1 MNKTDLV
8 NTIINSV
15 CPEHSLSERE
25 QLEAGSILTDPIMEQ
40 SLVNGTIRTDKDKDK
55 DPELLR
61 LEMQVCLQQ
70 AETEKLRLQLELN
83 KLNISSSD
91 TISHFDLVRASKIMP
106 TFSEDTVDEFF
117 CAFEMLAETLK
128 WPRGAWLI
136 LLQRSFTGKALRT
149 YTSLPARDI
158 SYETVKEEVL
168 KAYALVPEAYRQRFR
183 GIARKY
189 DETHLEFARNKRDA
203 FTRWLRSKGVNS
215 YETLF
220 ELILME
226 DFLSSVT
233 RDVSLYLLDR
243 DFETVE
249 KAAGQA
255 DVYVLRHVKTQCN
268 GVSQVSKTS
277 SSPFQQKK
285 VLKTDD
291 QTTVVKTASPPT
303 GVFVKSEYLCTFCGK
318 SGHKAE
324 FCWRKR
330 KPTLIAFKNAKT
342 KSPQKEKPVALVSPP
357 SERETSLQE
366 DLLDVSAEGSHI
378 GAYSPFLSRGF
389 VLENNDNIPITILR
403 DSGSLQTLIRS
414 GITTGEETGK
424 FVVLGSL
431 WGQGSAPLIK
441 IHLNSDC
448 FCGLAT
454 VAVLP
459 ELPVRGVDLILGNDL
474 AGGNMGQPFSPPVLS
489 ERPQTSTELQ
499 QLETQEPHLFPLCAV
514 TRSMAKSR
522 QALESNQAG
531 SSGGESL
538 AEEQVC
544 LDISGLFA
552 DQASVSTNCKSPAVK
567 PMVGRAA
574 LIAAQQGDETLQP
587 WIEQAYGPPEE
598 SSPTTNYFVQDGVL
612 YRRWLPPLFPQEDAP
627 WASVTQLVVPTS
639 HRQVAARNSEQAR
652 DKAKTWYDKRARH
665 REFHPGDEVLLLLP
679 IQGQPLH
686 AKFSGPYKVIKKI
699 SSTNYII
706 STPDR
711 RRSQRLCHINTLK
724 QYHSR
729 EPPDTPPDSSVPVCA
744 ADVCLVDSQHEEE
757 EDVSPITLS
766 SVKTWQSSSAT
777 MQEKLEHLQQPQ
789 KTEVLDLLYKY
800 PSVFK
805 NEPGRTTAVAH
816 DIDVGSASPIKQAPY
831 RVHPSRVNQ
840 MMSELAD
847 MESLGV
853 IEPSQELVEL

>member
-15 CPEHSLSERE
+15 YAEHSLSERE
-25 QLEAGSILTDPIMEQ
+25 QLEAGSILTDPVMEQ
-40 SLVNGTIRTDKDKDK
+40 SLVNGAIRTDKDKDK

-91 TISHFDLVRASKIMP
+91 TISHFDIVRASKIMP

-255 DVYVLRHVKTQCN
+255 DVYVLRHVKNQCN

-318 SGHKAE
+318 SGHKAK

-342 KSPQKEKPVALVSPP
+342 KSPQKEKPVALVSP
-357 SERETSLQE
+357 SERETSLQK

-389 VLENNDNIPITILR
+389 VLDNNDNIPITILR

-414 GITTGEETGK
+414 GITTGEET
-424 FVVLGSL
+424 
-431 WGQGSAPLIK
+431 
-441 IHLNSDC
+441 
-448 FCGLAT
+448 
-454 VAVLP
+454 VLP

-474 AGGNMGQPFSPPVLS
+474 AGGNMGHPFSPPVLS

-538 AEEQVC
+538 AE
-544 LDISGLFA
+544 
-552 DQASVSTNCKSPAVK
+552 
-567 PMVGRAA
+567 
-574 LIAAQQGDETLQP
+574 
-587 WIEQAYGPPEE
+587 
-598 SSPTTNYFVQDGVL
+598 
-612 YRRWLPPLFPQEDAP
+612 
-627 WASVTQLVVPTS
+627 
-639 HRQVAARNSEQAR
+639 EQAR

-729 EPPDTPPDSSVPVCA
+729 EPPDTPPDSTVPVCA

-766 SVKTWQSSSAT
+766 SVKTWQSNSAT
-777 MQEKLEHLQQPQ
+777 MQEKLEHLQPPQ

-853 IEPSQELVEL
+853 IEPSQGDWCSPVTLVPKKDGSLRFCIDFRKVNTVTKKDSFPIPRIDDCVEAIGNSKARGALSLPGRRSVGF

>member
-1 MNKTDLV
+1 MYVQECVGVVLDLCTPLLHPTYTTNV
-8 NTIINSV
+8 LKLITNQQCDYVQSDVSGIVLVSSHQGEEVEVENVIH
-15 CPEHSLSERE
+15 PE
-25 QLEAGSILTDPIMEQ
+25 
-40 SLVNGTIRTDKDKDK
+40 
-55 DPELLR
+55 
-61 LEMQVCLQQ
+61 
-70 AETEKLRLQLELN
+70 
-83 KLNISSSD
+83 
-91 TISHFDLVRASKIMP
+91 
-106 TFSEDTVDEFF
+106 VDEPISDDS
-117 CAFEMLAETLK
+117 K
-128 WPRGAWLI
+128 PKKKRKK
-136 LLQRSFTGKALRT
+136 LQK
-149 YTSLPARDI
+149 PKKARDI

-249 KAAGQA
+249 TAAGQA
-255 DVYVLRHVKTQCN
+255 DVYVLRHVKNQCN

-342 KSPQKEKPVALVSPP
+342 KSPEKEKPVALVSPP

-378 GAYSPFLSRGF
+378 GAYSPFLSRSF
-389 VLENNDNIPITILR
+389 VLKNNDNIPITILQ

-424 FVVLGSL
+424 FVVLGFL

-538 AEEQVC
+538 AEEQ
-544 LDISGLFA
+544 
-552 DQASVSTNCKSPAVK
+552 
-567 PMVGRAA
+567 
-574 LIAAQQGDETLQP
+574 TL
-587 WIEQAYGPPEE
+587 G
-598 SSPTTNYFVQDGVL
+598 
-612 YRRWLPPLFPQEDAP
+612 
-627 WASVTQLVVPTS
+627 
-639 HRQVAARNSEQAR
+639 
-652 DKAKTWYDKRARH
+652 
-665 REFHPGDEVLLLLP
+665 
-679 IQGQPLH
+679 
-686 AKFSGPYKVIKKI
+686 
-699 SSTNYII
+699 
-706 STPDR
+706 
-711 RRSQRLCHINTLK
+711 RLCHINTLK

-744 ADVCLVDSQHEEE
+744 ADICLVDSQHEEE

-766 SVKTWQSSSAT
+766 STTVLVGEGGSITNRGWRDTLEEEVEEEVEEVEGGVGSGGEGCKEEEHTRPQAHGEERAKEQQQQQHRNERGNISEGGLPNNNNNNNNNTGMKEEISVK
-777 MQEKLEHLQQPQ
+777 E
-789 KTEVLDLLYKY
+789 DY
-800 PSVFK
+800 PTTTTTI
-805 NEPGRTTAVAH
+805 TTA
-816 DIDVGSASPIKQAPY
+816 IIT
-831 RVHPSRVNQ
+831 R
-840 MMSELAD
+840 M
-847 MESLGV
+847 
-853 IEPSQELVEL
+853 

>member
-25 QLEAGSILTDPIMEQ
+25 QLEAGSILTDPVMEQ
-40 SLVNGTIRTDKDKDK
+40 SLVNGAIRTDKDKDK

-61 LEMQVCLQQ
+61 LEMQLCLQQ

-168 KAYALVPEAYRQRFR
+168 KAYTLVPEAYRQRFR

-538 AEEQVC
+538 AEEQ
-544 LDISGLFA
+544 
-552 DQASVSTNCKSPAVK
+552 
-567 PMVGRAA
+567 
-574 LIAAQQGDETLQP
+574 
-587 WIEQAYGPPEE
+587 
-598 SSPTTNYFVQDGVL
+598 
-612 YRRWLPPLFPQEDAP
+612 
-627 WASVTQLVVPTS
+627 
-639 HRQVAARNSEQAR
+639 
-652 DKAKTWYDKRARH
+652 
-665 REFHPGDEVLLLLP
+665 
-679 IQGQPLH
+679 GQPLH

-766 SVKTWQSSSAT
+766 SVKTWQSNSAT
-777 MQEKLEHLQQPQ
+777 MQEKLEHLQQPE

>member
-189 DETHLEFARNKRDA
+189 DETHLEFARNKRDT

-538 AEEQVC
+538 AEEQ
-544 LDISGLFA
+544 
-552 DQASVSTNCKSPAVK
+552 
-567 PMVGRAA
+567 
-574 LIAAQQGDETLQP
+574 
-587 WIEQAYGPPEE
+587 
-598 SSPTTNYFVQDGVL
+598 
-612 YRRWLPPLFPQEDAP
+612 
-627 WASVTQLVVPTS
+627 
-639 HRQVAARNSEQAR
+639 AR

-766 SVKTWQSSSAT
+766 SVKTWQSNSAT

-831 RVHPSRVNQ
+831 RVLPSRVNQ

-853 IEPSQELVEL
+853 IEPSQ

>member
-1 MNKTDLV
+1 MYVQECVGVVLDLCTPLLHPTYTTNV
-8 NTIINSV
+8 LKLITNQQCDYVQSDVSGIVLVSSHQGEEVEVENVIH
-15 CPEHSLSERE
+15 PEVDEPISGERE
-25 QLEAGSILTDPIMEQ
+25 ITPRPWNRRRRNTQPQQHTHKHKPKTNTHTHNTNIKKQHAHTHARTPLDDEDEYNDDRLGLQAATQSDDVEFQPSSGTLHYRRRGHRVAGGGGHDEYDDDDDDDDD
-40 SLVNGTIRTDKDKDK
+40 VNIEEVYDDDDDDEDEEIDDEDWDVKRGDDSKPKKKRKK
-55 DPELLR
+55 
-61 LEMQVCLQQ
+61 LQ
-70 AETEKLRLQLELN
+70 KP
-83 KLNISSSD
+83 K
-91 TISHFDLVRASKIMP
+91 K
-106 TFSEDTVDEFF
+106 
-117 CAFEMLAETLK
+117 
-128 WPRGAWLI
+128 
-136 LLQRSFTGKALRT
+136 
-149 YTSLPARDI
+149 ARDI

-249 KAAGQA
+249 TAAGQA
-255 DVYVLRHVKTQCN
+255 DVYVLRHVKNQCN

-330 KPTLIAFKNAKT
+330 KPTLIAFKNGKT
-342 KSPQKEKPVALVSPP
+342 KSLQKEKPVALVSPP

-389 VLENNDNIPITILR
+389 VLENNNIPITILR

-587 WIEQAYGPPEE
+587 WIEQAHDSRCRRKVLPDLEGNLARWDAYAISTHSSSITHENPLIRLLTPQFLCAPLTFALLIASMKRKKTSVQSHCHLSRLG
-598 SSPTTNYFVQDGVL
+598 SPT
-612 YRRWLPPLFPQEDAP
+612 
-627 WASVTQLVVPTS
+627 
-639 HRQVAARNSEQAR
+639 
-652 DKAKTWYDKRARH
+652 
-665 REFHPGDEVLLLLP
+665 
-679 IQGQPLH
+679 QPLCKKSWNTYNIH
-686 AKFSGPYKVIKKI
+686 RKLKF
-699 SSTNYII
+699 
-706 STPDR
+706 
-711 RRSQRLCHINTLK
+711 
-724 QYHSR
+724 
-729 EPPDTPPDSSVPVCA
+729 
-744 ADVCLVDSQHEEE
+744 
-757 EDVSPITLS
+757 
-766 SVKTWQSSSAT
+766 
-777 MQEKLEHLQQPQ
+777 
-789 KTEVLDLLYKY
+789 
-800 PSVFK
+800 
-805 NEPGRTTAVAH
+805 
-816 DIDVGSASPIKQAPY
+816 
-831 RVHPSRVNQ
+831 
-840 MMSELAD
+840 
-847 MESLGV
+847 
-853 IEPSQELVEL
+853 